1 MLTTSHPINHEYVIL
16 FSFFCSIFISTTQCL
31 AHWGKTYFF
40 FCILLQHPEQC
51 PENLLLMV
59 EVEIKEKKEQP
70 EKQSK
75 SQWAKYSGRQRN
87 RLKQYSMLVKSPV
100 KIKKWK
106 MLIGIAKISH
116 WWFEW
121 TWFWQGIQ
129 GGSKVRLHWG
139 ISGGQKI
146 DSKYE
151 QFFTKFKTAKRSGW
165 RITWNKRICCCC
177 CVVFKWDRSRMLKWM
192 IWIH

>member
-1 MLTTSHPINHEYVIL
+1 MKHVDKEEQATKRRQLRTKLGAYNFTSHVIL

-59 EVEIKEKKEQP
+59 EVEIEEKKEQP

-75 SQWAKYSGRQRN
+75 SQWAKYSGRQERN

-100 KIKKWK
+100 KRKKMKNINWNCQNEPLVIL
-106 MLIGIAKISH
+106 MNMVLARYSRWEHGQIALRNR
-116 WWFEW
+116 W
-121 TWFWQGIQ
+121 TKNRQ
-129 GGSKVRLHWG
+129 
-139 ISGGQKI
+139 
-146 DSKYE
+146 
-151 QFFTKFKTAKRSGW
+151 
-165 RITWNKRICCCC
+165 
-177 CVVFKWDRSRMLKWM
+177 
-192 IWIH
+192 